1 MDEKEVSCMG
11 DNTSPSQRHRP
22 SDATGEGATVSA
34 KTASSGL
41 RWRQVYKGEERQLG
55 LMRRWLASLLPECE
69 ARDDV
74 ISVATELASNAI
86 RHTASGRGGWFAVEV
101 TWHRSVVQVA
111 IADCGGPG
119 EPHKVDDPDGEQGR
133 GLLLV
138 EALSARTGCI
148 GDQRGRLVWA
158 QVAWQNPNGS
168 APVSSSPDS
177 YQGAIHDGEAAL
189 ARRFAD
195 VPAWFGRAT
204 LQWWAL
210 PDSGDLVSAP
220 SASALAALL
229 YRLAETTD
237 SRMPGAAGQP
247 HSAMDKEPGRPVT
260 PEPDSPPRRAGPSTR
275 AWPESPRNNRLDSRA
290 RRVKPHRSPG
300 AIPSHAW
307 VLSARSCSALN
318 SGAA

>member
-1 MDEKEVSCMG
+1 MG
-11 DNTSPSQRHRP
+11 SNASSSQRHRL
-22 SDATGEGATVSA
+22 GGAVGQGA
-34 KTASSGL
+34 AVRVKTAPDGL
-41 RWRQVYKGEERQLG
+41 RWRQFFKGEERQLG
-55 LMRRWLASLLPECE
+55 VMRRWLASLLPECE

-111 IADCGGPG
+111 VADCGGPG
-119 EPHKVDDPDGEQGR
+119 EPHAVDDPEGEQGR

-158 QVAWQNPNGS
+158 QVAWPNPDG
-168 APVSSSPDS
+168 ATPVSPQDP
-177 YQGAIHDGEAAL
+177 YQGAIRDGEAAL
-189 ARRFAD
+189 ARRFAG

-204 LQWWAL
+204 MQWWAL

-220 SASALAALL
+220 SAPALAALL
-229 YRLAETTD
+229 YRLAETAD
-237 SRMPGAAGQP
+237 SRTAGAAGQR
-247 HSAMDKEPGRPVT
+247 HRAMDEESGRPAT

-275 AWPESPRNNRLDSRA
+275 KWPESPRNNRLDSRA
-290 RRVKPHRSPG
+290 RPVKPHRPPG
-300 AIPSHAW
+300 GIPSHAW
-307 VLSARSCSALN
+307 VLSGSPRSALTPAALT